1 MIGMIKRQSKN
12 MAMMLSDATVPN
24 SVKILLCVMMKVA
37 NPDAVVVLVIRV
49 ALPTLVITR

>member
-24 SVKILLCVMMKVA
+24 SVKSLLCVMMKVA